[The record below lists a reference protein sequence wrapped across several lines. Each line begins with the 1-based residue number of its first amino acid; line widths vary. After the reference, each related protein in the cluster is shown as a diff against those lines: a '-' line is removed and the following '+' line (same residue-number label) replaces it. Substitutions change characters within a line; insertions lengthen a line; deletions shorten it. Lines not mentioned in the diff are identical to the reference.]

1 MRNESSPPD
10 ILAAKIAD
18 AIEALPP
25 STGRR
30 LVAIA
35 GPPGAGKSTVAAC
48 TQKELQDRG
57 TPAGLFSM
65 DGFHYDN
72 AILSARD
79 LMARKGAPETFDVPG
94 IKSMLSRL
102 LREGEVAVPEFDRA
116 LDTAIAARSL
126 ISSEHQTVIV
136 EGNYLLLNEPGW
148 ADLHDFWAL
157 TVFLDIPL
165 QTLESRL
172 IDRWIAFGLDPEA
185 AKERALS
192 NDIRNARHVLENSI
206 PADIVLT

>member
-1 MRNESSPPD
+1 MRNDSSPPD

-30 LVAIA
+30 LVAVA
-35 GPPGAGKSTVAAC
+35 GPPGVGKSTVAAFVR
-48 TQKELQDRG
+48 QELQDRG

-72 AILSARD
+72 AILSACD

-126 ISSEHQTVIV
+126 ISSEQRTVIV

-148 ADLHDFWAL
+148 VDLHEYWAL
-157 TVFLDIPL
+157 TVFLDVPL